1 MPTNKD
7 YERSP
12 YNTNAMTEGE
22 IVHKIKGHLKT
33 WNLISTAYNY
43 AIYILGFI
51 SISTSVFVAGFIG
64 VKKEDSALLVVCPQ
78 TLKICAIISSV
89 SLTLLTA
96 FNIVRKSNDTR
107 KAWRILNT
115 ALLFYHSGKY
125 SIDKLIEEYY
135 RGEEVIGTVDF
146 NFNSKQEEVTG
157 KGTINNTDS
166 GTDGS
171 NKNKKNKNNK

>member
-1 MPTNKD
+1 MPT
-7 YERSP
+7 ERSP
-12 YNTNAMTEGE
+12 YSTYAMTEGE

-64 VKKEDSALLVVCPQ
+64 VKKEDSALLAVCPQ
-78 TLKICAIISSV
+78 ILKICAIVSSI

-146 NFNSKQEEVTG
+146 NFNSKQDDATG
-157 KGTINNTDS
+157 KVSFDNTDS
-166 GTDGS
+166 
-171 NKNKKNKNNK
+171 KVKPEKKNKTRGNNR